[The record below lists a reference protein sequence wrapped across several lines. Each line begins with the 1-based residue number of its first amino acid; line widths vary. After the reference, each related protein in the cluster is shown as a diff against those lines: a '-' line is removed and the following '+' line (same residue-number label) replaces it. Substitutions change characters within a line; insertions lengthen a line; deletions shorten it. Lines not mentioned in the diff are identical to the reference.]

1 MNDIQAALTA
11 LELREAELLSW
22 GAVGAQWT
30 RAEAV
35 AVLAEHGDGE
45 ALFAELERLGLLVPT
60 PTNGYRTRSAE
71 TMRLLATLRQAF
83 RSDRILNGRPLV
95 LDYRFLQRPRR
106 RPRRDIDRANFVAAL
121 GDAVGAAGRATVT
134 ALAPPKL
141 SAFQERS
148 TASILTALNSPNPR
162 AGVVV
167 TAGTGSGKTLAF
179 YLPLFAWLSDN
190 VQPQSGKTTALALY
204 PRNELLKD
212 QLQTLVGLSLDLA
225 ARVPGATPLSIA
237 SLFGP
242 TPQASFYVAD
252 QWRLQGAG
260 YLCPYL
266 RCPACTGEL
275 IWPKVAVNAKE
286 ERLECVDPSC
296 ATVIPGTVLRLTRDS
311 AQKKPADIVLSTTES
326 LNRQLSVPRNL
337 RAFGIST
344 QSLKAVLLDEIHT
357 YEATTGAQNAMLLRR
372 LRKALGKQV
381 VWAGL
386 SATLTDAG
394 NFFGRLVDLNPGDV
408 TVIEPAY
415 TELEESGAEYL
426 VALRHDPH
434 SSTGPLSAS
443 IQTAMSLSR
452 SLDVLHGNPFSPPID
467 SEGLVG
473 TRLFAFTD
481 KLDSTNRLYWDL
493 LDAEG
498 WSWPGRPN
506 PAHNPHTLAHLRSPS
521 QDQLAVGQR
530 QPADERDQ
538 DGQLWWLAELL
549 GHDIDGDV
557 QKTLDRTS
565 SQDSGVATDADIVI
579 ATASLEVG
587 FDDDRV
593 GAVLQHKAPHD
604 VAQLLQRKGRAGRNA
619 ATRPWT
625 VVVLSNFGRDRD
637 AWDAYDALFSPIV
650 PARSLPIENL
660 YVLRIQAVY
669 SLLDWLSQELDLK
682 YQSSW
687 ALASGPAELLHPK
700 NPMKVPETRALQTTM
715 TDLLGRLLR
724 EGTERDLLRR
734 HLRRS
739 LALGDGPHAERVLD
753 QIFWEA
759 PRPLLTG
766 VIPTLRR
773 RLADQWTGER
783 PAPDDSG
790 LKHRT
795 PLRDFV
801 PGNLFDELM
810 VPDVA
815 FSVPWVGNEVQSEQ
829 LPALRAIR
837 EFLPGN
843 VSRHFGVWATHKRHW
858 VPLPDDRDDDGAR
871 WVDVATYS
879 GTQIDN
885 TEVDGQTVAVYAP
898 LAVTLSSVD
907 SNISDSSSM
916 RANWQF
922 TATPLGAGVSLTLPP
937 SVTTLIPQL
946 SAHLHVQGG
955 GVRLMRFTTDA
966 TGVLRINGTPQVE
979 RIRFGKRDGA
989 DFVPAALGVEIH
1001 CDALIGQVL
1010 VPEFAAGAPSS
1021 DERAA
1026 WMEHHVLT
1034 NETFPADMTSFDRGA
1049 VAEVLRAVAVTWAG
1063 ARQDPPDETAFASEL
1078 ITTSELLG
1086 VTRENV
1092 DSTAAD
1098 WLRDASVQRLLLDL
1112 LVAARA
1118 DVRSEPWLSWLQR
1131 RHTLSAANLLL
1142 SSLTSWGSGVDADE
1156 LTVDLHPQDDNRF
1169 VISEQSPGGT
1179 GQIEALSRAVA
1190 ENPDNLGMALRDAIR
1205 PFDMELMDIEL
1216 RSLLAT
1222 PDNDVAVAIQEL
1234 AGAWRDGHEA
1244 VRAAT
1249 TNLETALHG
1258 VGVALG
1264 HAARTALAT
1273 RLAGPGSHKGLIDE
1287 VSMWMDLRDR
1297 SLADSGF
1304 AVDPRTLA
1312 VLLAGRAEADPYLRL
1327 QQPSPVER
1335 ARAISNVLWPWG
1347 ESTRSVASYNP
1358 YAPVLAADVDVVRD
1372 HWSPPVT
1379 VLDITTW
1386 NDEERRTVHA
1396 ELVRAREVIVRVRG
1410 TERSQLRKAIL
1421 DLNTVPVEVGPLMFH
1436 PRVTAISEVVEHVEA
1451 RILLREAWS

>member
-1 MNDIQAALTA
+1 MSDIQAALTV

-30 RAEAV
+30 REEAEAV
-35 AVLAEHGDGE
+35 LADHGDGP
-45 ALFAELERLGLLVPT
+45 ALFADLERLGLLVPT

-83 RSDRILNGRPLV
+83 RDDRILNGRPLV

-106 RPRRDIDRANFVAAL
+106 RPRRDIDRAQVVSGL
-121 GDAVGAAGRATVT
+121 GDALGSAGKATVT
-134 ALAPPKL
+134 ALAPPTL

-179 YLPLFAWLSDN
+179 YLPLLAWLSDH
-190 VQPQSGKTTALALY
+190 VQPQSGKTSALALY

-212 QLQTLVGLSLDLA
+212 QLQTLVGLSLDLM
-225 ARVPGATPLSIA
+225 ARVPGSTPLSIA
-237 SLFGP
+237 SWFGP
-242 TPQASFYVAD
+242 TPQASFYVSE

-260 YLCPYL
+260 YLCPHL
-266 RCPACTGEL
+266 RCPNCSGEL
-275 IWPKVAVNAKE
+275 IWPKAALSAKE
-286 ERLECVDPSC
+286 ERLECLEPSC
-296 ATVIPGTVLRLTRDS
+296 ATVIPGSVLRLTRDS
-311 AQKKPADIVLSTTES
+311 AQKNPADIMLSTTES
-326 LNRQLSVPRNL
+326 LNRQLSVPKNL

-344 QSLKAVLLDEIHT
+344 QSLRAVLLDEIHT
-357 YEATTGAQNAMLLRR
+357 YEGTTGAQNAVLLRR

-394 NFFGRLVDLNPGDV
+394 DFFGRLVDLNPGDV
-408 TVIEPAY
+408 TVIEPAFS
-415 TELEESGAEYL
+415 ELEESGAEYL

-443 IQTAMSLSR
+443 IQAAMSLSR
-452 SLDVLHGNPFSPPID
+452 SLDVLHGNPFNPPID

-481 KLDSTNRLYWDL
+481 KLDSTNRLFWDL

-506 PAHNPHTLAHLRSPS
+506 PSHNPHTLAHLRSPS

-530 QPADERDQ
+530 QAADERDQ

-549 GHDIDGDV
+549 GHDVDGDV
-557 QKTLDRTS
+557 QKKLDRTS

-604 VAQLLQRKGRAGRNA
+604 VAQFLQRKGRAGRNA

-669 SLLDWLSQELDLK
+669 SLLDWLAAELDLK

-687 ALASGPAELLHPK
+687 ALGSGPADLLHPK
-700 NPMKVPETRALQTTM
+700 NANKVPGTRAQQTAM
-715 TDLLGRLLR
+715 ADLLGRLLR

-739 LALGDGPHAERVLD
+739 LALGDGPHAERIVD

-773 RLADQWTGER
+773 RLIDQWEGER
-783 PAPDDSG
+783 PTPDDSG

-810 VPDVA
+810 VPDVS
-815 FSVPWVGNEVQSEQ
+815 FSVPWAGNEVQSEH

-858 VPLPDDRDDDGAR
+858 VPLPEDRDDDGVR
-871 WVDVATYS
+871 WVDVATYG
-879 GTQIDN
+879 GTQVDE
-885 TEVDGQTVAVYAP
+885 TEVAGQAVTVFAP

-907 SNISDSSSM
+907 SNVSDSSSM

-922 TATPLGAGVSLTLPP
+922 AVTPLGAGVSLTLPP

-946 SAHLHVQGG
+946 SSHLHVQGG
-955 GVRLMRFTTDA
+955 GVRLMRYTADA

-979 RIRFGKRDGA
+979 RIRFGKRDA
-989 DFVPAALGVEIH
+989 DSFVPAALGVEIH
-1001 CDALIGQVL
+1001 CDALIGQVA
-1010 VPEFAAGAPSS
+1010 VPTFNDPPSP
-1021 DERAA
+1021 DERSA
-1026 WMEHHVLT
+1026 WMEHQVLT
-1034 NETFPADMTSFDRGA
+1034 SDAFPADMTSFDRSA

-1063 ARQDPPDETAFASEL
+1063 ARQDSPDRVAFAREL
-1078 ITTSELLG
+1078 IATSELLG
-1086 VTRENV
+1086 VTREDV
-1092 DSTAAD
+1092 DSSAAD
-1098 WLRDASVQRLLLDL
+1098 WLMDGVVQALLLDV
-1112 LVAARA
+1112 LVEARS
-1118 DVRSEPWLSWLQR
+1118 DVRSEHWLAWLRR

-1156 LTVDLHPQDDNRF
+1156 LTVDLHPEDESRF

-1179 GQIEALSRAVA
+1179 GQIEALSRAMA

-1205 PFDMELMDIEL
+1205 PSDMELMDIEL
-1216 RSLLAT
+1216 RSLLST
-1222 PDNDVAVAIQEL
+1222 PDNEVAVAIQEL
-1234 AGAWRDGHEA
+1234 AGAWREGHQA

-1249 TNLETALHG
+1249 TRLESALQG
-1258 VGVALG
+1258 VGVELG
-1264 HAARTALAT
+1264 HAARTALST
-1273 RLAGPGSHKGLIDE
+1273 RLAGPGAHPGLIDE
-1287 VSMWMDLRDR
+1287 VSLWMDLRDR

-1312 VLLAGRAEADPYLRL
+1312 VLLAGRSEVDPYLHL
-1327 QQPSPVER
+1327 QQPTAVER
-1335 ARAISNVLWPWG
+1335 ARVVSNVLWPWG
-1347 ESTRSVASYNP
+1347 ESIRSVASYNP
-1358 YAPVLAADVDVVRD
+1358 YAPVLATAVDVVRD
-1372 HWSPPVT
+1372 HWSPPVA
-1379 VLDITTW
+1379 VLDIASW

-1396 ELVRAREVIVRVRG
+1396 ELVRAREAIVRVHSA
-1410 TERSQLRKAIL
+1410 ERSQLRRAIL

-1436 PRVTAISEVVEHVEA
+1436 PLVTAVAETGQYIEA
-1451 RILLREAWS
+1451 RVLLREAWL

>member
-1 MNDIQAALTA
+1 MSDIQAALTA

-30 RAEAV
+30 RDEAL

-45 ALFAELERLGLLVPT
+45 SLFADLERRGLLVRT
-60 PTNGYRTRSAE
+60 PTHGYRTRSAE

-83 RSDRILNGRPLV
+83 RGDRILNGRPLV
-95 LDYRFLQRPRR
+95 LDFRFLQRPRR
-106 RPRRDIDRANFVAAL
+106 RPRRDIPGADFVAAL
-121 GDAVGAAGRATVT
+121 ADAAGAQGRATVA
-134 ALAPPKL
+134 ALAPPTL
-141 SAFQERS
+141 SAFQLRS
-148 TASILTALNSPNPR
+148 TASILTALNSPSPR

-179 YLPLFAWLSDN
+179 YLPLFAWLADN
-190 VQPQSGKTTALALY
+190 VQPNSGKTTALALY

-225 ARVPGATPLSIA
+225 SRVPGSKPLSI
-237 SLFGP
+237 SSWFGP

-266 RCPACTGEL
+266 RCPTCSGEL
-275 IWPKVAVNAKE
+275 IWPKVAVTARE
-286 ERLECVDPSC
+286 ERLECLDPSC
-296 ATVIPGTVLRLTRDS
+296 TTVIPGTVLRLTRDS
-311 AQKKPADIVLSTTES
+311 AQKKPADIMLSTTES
-326 LNRQLSVPRNL
+326 LNRQLSVPMNL

-357 YEATTGAQNAMLLRR
+357 YEGTTGAQNAMLLRR

-394 NFFGRLVDLNPGDV
+394 DFFGRLVDLNPGDV
-408 TVIEPAY
+408 SVIEPSFS
-415 TELEESGAEYL
+415 ELEESGAEYL

-452 SLDVLHGNPFSPPID
+452 SLDVLHGNPFNPPID

-506 PAHNPHTLAHLRSPS
+506 PNHNPHTLAHLRSPS

-530 QPADERDQ
+530 QPQGERDQ

-557 QKTLDRTS
+557 QKKLDRTS

-604 VAQLLQRKGRAGRNA
+604 VAQFLQRKGRAGRNV

-650 PARSLPIENL
+650 PARTLPIENL

-669 SLLDWLSQELDLK
+669 SLLDWLARELDLG

-687 ALASGPAELLHPK
+687 ALASGPAEMLHPK
-700 NPMKVPETRALQTTM
+700 NAKKVPETRSLQVAM

-724 EGTERDLLRR
+724 EGTERDKLRR

-739 LALGDGPHAERVLD
+739 LALGDGPRADRVLE

-773 RLADQWTGER
+773 RLADQWAGER

-815 FSVPWVGNEVQSEQ
+815 FSVPWARNEIRSEQ

-843 VSRHFGVWATHKRHW
+843 VSRHFGVWATNKRHW
-858 VPLPDDRDDDGAR
+858 VPLPDDRDIDGAR
-871 WVDVATYS
+871 WIDVATYG
-879 GTQIDN
+879 GTL
-885 TEVDGQTVAVYAP
+885 VDDTPVEGQAIGVFAP
-898 LAVTLSSVD
+898 LAVTLSAVD
-907 SNISDSSSM
+907 SNVSDSSSM
-916 RANWQF
+916 RAIWNF
-922 TATPLGAGVSLTLPP
+922 AVTPLGSGVSLNLPP

-946 SAHLHVQGG
+946 SSHLHVQGG
-955 GVRLMRFTTDA
+955 GVRLMRYATDA
-966 TGVLRINGTPQVE
+966 TGVLRINGKPQVE
-979 RIRFGKRDGA
+979 RIRFGQREGA
-989 DFVPAALGVEIH
+989 DFVPAALGVEMH
-1001 CDALIGQVL
+1001 CDALIGQVV
-1010 VPEFAAGAPSS
+1010 VPAFAEPPSA
-1021 DERAA
+1021 DERSA
-1026 WMEHHVLT
+1026 WLEHRILT
-1034 NETFPADMTSFDRGA
+1034 GSDFPADMTSFDRGA
-1049 VAEVLRAVAVTWAG
+1049 IAEVLRTVAVTWAG
-1063 ARQDPPDETAFASEL
+1063 AQQDLASEADFAREL
-1078 ITTSELLG
+1078 IRTSDLLG
-1086 VTRENV
+1086 VSRENV
-1092 DSTAAD
+1092 DSSAAD
-1098 WLRDASVQRLLLDL
+1098 WLHDPSVQRLLLEEL
-1112 LVAARA
+1112 LAARA
-1118 DVRSEPWLSWLQR
+1118 DRRFDPWQAWLRR
-1131 RHTLSAANLLL
+1131 RHCLSAANLLL
-1142 SSLTSWGSGVDADE
+1142 MSLTSWDSGVDADE
-1156 LTVDLHPQDDNRF
+1156 LTVDLHPEDDSRF

-1179 GQIEALSRAVA
+1179 GQIEALARAVA

-1205 PFDMELMDIEL
+1205 PSDMELMDIEL

-1222 PDNDVAVAIQEL
+1222 SESEVAAAIQEL
-1234 AGAWRDGHEA
+1234 TRAWRNGHQA
-1244 VRAAT
+1244 VRFAT
-1249 TNLETALHG
+1249 TQLETTLRS
-1258 VGVALG
+1258 VGIDLG

-1273 RLAGPGSHKGLIDE
+1273 RLAGPGAHSGLVGE
-1287 VSMWMDLRDR
+1287 VSSWMDLRDR
-1297 SLADSGF
+1297 SLAASGF
-1304 AVDPRTLA
+1304 AVDPRTLS
-1312 VLLAGRAEADPYLRL
+1312 VLLADRTDADPYLRL
-1327 QQPSPVER
+1327 DQPTPAER
-1335 ARAISNVLWPWG
+1335 ARTISNVLWPWG

-1358 YAPVLAADVDVVRD
+1358 YAPVLSTTADVVRD
-1372 HWSPPVT
+1372 HWAPPVT
-1379 VLDITTW
+1379 VQDVTTW
-1386 NDEERRTVHA
+1386 TESERRAVHA
-1396 ELVRAREVIVRVRG
+1396 ELVRSRELIVRVRTTDRG
-1410 TERSQLRKAIL
+1410 LLREAIL
-1421 DLNTVPVEVGPLMFH
+1421 DLNTVPVEVGPLIFH
-1436 PRVTAISEVVEHVEA
+1436 PRVTAISEVGEHVEA
-1451 RILLREAWS
+1451 RILLREAWL

>member
-1 MNDIQAALTA
+1 MSDIQAALTA

-30 RAEAV
+30 RDEAL
-35 AVLAEHGDGE
+35 AVLAEHGD
-45 ALFAELERLGLLVPT
+45 AQILFADLEQRGLLVRT
-60 PTNGYRTRSAE
+60 PTGGYRTRSAE

-83 RSDRILNGRPLV
+83 RGDRILNGRPLV
-95 LDYRFLQRPRR
+95 LDFRFLQRPRR
-106 RPRRDIDRANFVAAL
+106 RPRRDIDGADYLDAL
-121 GDAVGAAGRATVT
+121 GDAVGVQGRATVA
-134 ALAPPKL
+134 ALAPSML
-141 SAFQERS
+141 SAFQLRS

-179 YLPLFAWLSDN
+179 YLPLLAWLSDN

-225 ARVPGATPLSIA
+225 SRVPGSTPLSIA
-237 SLFGP
+237 SWFGP
-242 TPQASFYVAD
+242 TPQAAFYVAD

-266 RCPACTGEL
+266 RCPTCSGDV
-275 IWPKVAVNAKE
+275 IWPKAAVTAKE

-296 ATVIPGTVLRLTRDS
+296 AVVIPGTVLRLTRDS
-311 AQKKPADIVLSTTES
+311 AQKTPADIMLSTTES
-326 LNRQLSVPRNL
+326 LNRQLSVPMNL

-357 YEATTGAQNAMLLRR
+357 YEGTTGAQNAMLLRR
-372 LRKALGKQV
+372 LRKAVGKQV

-386 SATLTDAG
+386 SATLSDAG
-394 NFFGRLVDLNPGDV
+394 DFFGRLVDLNPGDV

-415 TELEESGAEYL
+415 SELEESGAEYL

-443 IQTAMSLSR
+443 IQAAMSLSR
-452 SLDVLHGNPFSPPID
+452 SLDVLHGSPFNPPIE

-473 TRLFAFTD
+473 QRLFAFTD

-506 PAHNPHTLAHLRSPS
+506 PNHNPHTLAHLRSPS

-530 QPADERDQ
+530 QPQDERDQ
-538 DGQLWWLAELL
+538 DGQLWWLAEFL
-549 GHDIDGDV
+549 GHDVDGDV
-557 QKTLDRTS
+557 PKKLDRTS
-565 SQDSGVATDADIVI
+565 SQDSGVANDADIVI

-604 VAQLLQRKGRAGRNA
+604 VAQFLQRKGRAGRNA

-650 PARSLPIENL
+650 PPRSLPIENL

-669 SLLDWLSQELDLK
+669 SLLDWLAQELDLR

-687 ALASGPAELLHPK
+687 TLASGPAELLHPK
-700 NPMKVPETRALQTTM
+700 NAKKVPETRSLQTAM

-724 EGTERDLLRR
+724 EGTERDRLGR

-739 LALGDGPHAERVLD
+739 LALGDGPHADRVLE

-773 RLADQWTGER
+773 RLADQWAGER

-815 FSVPWVGNEVQSEQ
+815 FSVPWAGNEIRSEQ

-858 VPLPDDRDDDGAR
+858 VPLPEDRDTDGTR
-871 WVDVATYS
+871 WVDVATY
-879 GTQIDN
+879 GATQVDDTLI
-885 TEVDGQTVAVYAP
+885 DGQPVGVFAP
-898 LAVTLSSVD
+898 LAVTLSAVD
-907 SNISDSSSM
+907 PRVSDSSSM
-916 RANWQF
+916 RANWEF
-922 TATPLGAGVSLTLPP
+922 TATPLGAGVSLNLPP

-946 SAHLHVQGG
+946 SSHLHVQGG
-955 GVRLMRFTTDA
+955 GVRLMRYTTDA
-966 TGVLRINGTPQVE
+966 VGVLRVNGTSQVE
-979 RIRFGKRDGA
+979 RIRFGKRDGT

-1001 CDALIGQVL
+1001 CDALIGQVV
-1010 VPEFAAGAPSS
+1010 VPGFAEAPSA

-1026 WMEHHVLT
+1026 WLEHQILT
-1034 NETFPADMTSFDRGA
+1034 DDAFPADMTSFDRGA
-1049 VAEVLRAVAVTWAG
+1049 IAEVLRGVAVTWAG
-1063 ARQDPPDETAFASEL
+1063 AQQEPPDEAAFARAL
-1078 ITTSELLG
+1078 ITTSDLLG

-1092 DSTAAD
+1092 DSPAAD
-1098 WLRDASVQRLLLDL
+1098 WLHDPSVQRLMLDV

-1118 DVRSEPWLSWLQR
+1118 DERSEPWLAWLRR

-1142 SSLTSWGSGVDADE
+1142 TSLTSWGSGVDADE
-1156 LTVDLHPQDDNRF
+1156 LTVDLHPEDDSRF

-1179 GQIEALSRAVA
+1179 GQIEALARAIA

-1205 PFDMELMDIEL
+1205 PSDMELMDIEL
-1216 RSLLAT
+1216 RSFLAT
-1222 PDNDVAVAIQEL
+1222 PDNDVAVAIQDL
-1234 AGAWRDGHEA
+1234 TSAWRSGHHA
-1244 VRAAT
+1244 VRVAT
-1249 TNLETALHG
+1249 AQLETALSG
-1258 VGVALG
+1258 VGVELG

-1273 RLAGPGSHKGLIDE
+1273 RLAGPGAHSGLIDE
-1287 VSMWMDLRDR
+1287 VSVWMDRRDR
-1297 SLADSGF
+1297 SLVDSGF

-1312 VLLAGRAEADPYLRL
+1312 VLLADRSEADPYLRL
-1327 QQPSPVER
+1327 QQPTPVER

-1358 YAPVLAADVDVVRD
+1358 YAPVLATSVDVVRD

-1379 VLDITTW
+1379 VLDVTTW

-1396 ELVRAREVIVRVRG
+1396 ELVRSREAIVRVRT
-1410 TERSQLRKAIL
+1410 TERAQLREAIL

-1436 PRVTAISEVVEHVEA
+1436 PRVTAVSEVGEHVEA
-1451 RILLREAWS
+1451 RILLREAWV

>member
-1 MNDIQAALTA
+1 MNDIQIALTA

-30 RAEAV
+30 RGEAV

-45 ALFAELERLGLLVPT
+45 ALFTDLEQRGLLVRT
-60 PTNGYRTRSAE
+60 PTDGYRTRSAE

-83 RSDRILNGRPLV
+83 RGDRILNGRPLV
-95 LDYRFLQRPRR
+95 LDYRFLQRPLR
-106 RPRRDIDRANFVAAL
+106 RPRRAINRADFVAAL
-121 GDAVGAAGRATVT
+121 GDATGVRGLATLA
-134 ALAPPKL
+134 ALAPPTL
-141 SAFQERS
+141 SAFQQRS

-162 AGVVV
+162 AGVVI

-179 YLPLFAWLSDN
+179 YLPLFAWLTDN

-225 ARVPGATPLSIA
+225 ARVPGSTPLSIA
-237 SLFGP
+237 SWFGP
-242 TPQASFYVAD
+242 TPRASFYIAD
-252 QWRLQGAG
+252 HWSLQGAG

-266 RCPACTGEL
+266 RCPTCSGDL
-275 IWPKVAVNAKE
+275 IWPKAAVNAKK

-296 ATVIPGTVLRLTRDS
+296 ATAIPGSVLRLTRDS
-311 AQKKPADIVLSTTES
+311 AQKKPADIMLSTTES
-326 LNRQLSVPRNL
+326 LNRQLSVPMNL
-337 RAFGIST
+337 RAFGISM

-357 YEATTGAQNAMLLRR
+357 YEGTTGAQNAILLRR
-372 LRKALGKQV
+372 LRKALGKHV

-394 NFFGRLVDLNPGDV
+394 DFFGRLVDLNPGDV
-408 TVIEPAY
+408 TVIEPSFS
-415 TELEESGAEYL
+415 ELEESGAEYL

-443 IQTAMSLSR
+443 IQAAMSLSR
-452 SLDVLHGNPFSPPID
+452 SLDVLHGNPFNPPID

-473 TRLFAFTD
+473 TRLFTFTD

-506 PAHNPHTLAHLRSPS
+506 PTHNPHTLAHLRSPS
-521 QDQLAVGQR
+521 QDQLAIGQR
-530 QPADERDQ
+530 QPPDERDQ

-557 QKTLDRTS
+557 QKKLDRTS

-604 VAQLLQRKGRAGRNA
+604 VAQFLQRKGRAGRNA

-637 AWDAYDALFSPIV
+637 AWDAYDTLFSPTV

-669 SLLDWLSQELDLK
+669 SLLDWLAQELDLR
-682 YQSSW
+682 YESSW
-687 ALASGPAELLHPK
+687 TLASGPAELLHP
-700 NPMKVPETRALQTTM
+700 NNATKVPETRALQAAM
-715 TDLLGRLLR
+715 TDLLSRLLR
-724 EGTERDLLRR
+724 DGTERGLLRR

-739 LALGDGPHAERVLD
+739 LALGDGPHADRILE

-759 PRPLLTG
+759 PRPLLTS

-773 RLADQWTGER
+773 RLVDQWVGER

-801 PGNLFDELM
+801 PGNLFDELT

-815 FSVPWVGNEVQSEQ
+815 FSVPWVGNEIRSEQ

-858 VPLPDDRDDDGAR
+858 VPLPEDRDADGAR

-879 GTQIDN
+879 GIPVDDVQA
-885 TEVDGQTVAVYAP
+885 DGQTVAVYAP
-898 LAVTLSSVD
+898 LAVTLSAVD

-916 RANWQF
+916 RANWKF
-922 TATPLGAGVSLTLPP
+922 TVMPLGAGVSLNLPS
-937 SVTTLIPQL
+937 SVTTLISHL
-946 SAHLHVQGG
+946 SSHLHVQGG
-955 GVRLMRFTTDA
+955 GVRLMRYTTEA
-966 TGVLRINGTPQVE
+966 TGVLRINGAPRVE

-1001 CDALIGQVL
+1001 CDALIGHVL
-1010 VPEFAAGAPSS
+1010 VPGFTGAPSA

-1026 WMEHHVLT
+1026 WMEHQIMT
-1034 NETFPADMTSFDRGA
+1034 GDAFPADMISFDRSA
-1049 VAEVLRAVAVTWAG
+1049 IAEVLRTVAVTWAG
-1063 ARQDPPDETAFASEL
+1063 VRQDPPDQVAFAREL

-1092 DSTAAD
+1092 DSAAAD
-1098 WLRDASVQRLLLDL
+1098 WLQDASVQRLLLDL

-1118 DVRSEPWLSWLQR
+1118 AERSESWLAWLR
-1131 RHTLSAANLLL
+1131 RRYTLSAANLLL
-1142 SSLTSWGSGVDADE
+1142 TSLTSWGSGVDADE
-1156 LTVDLHPQDDNRF
+1156 LTVDLHPDDESRF

-1190 ENPDNLGMALRDAIR
+1190 ENPDNLGMTLRDAIR
-1205 PFDMELMDIEL
+1205 PSELEMMDTEL
-1216 RSLLAT
+1216 RSLLAAA
-1222 PDNDVAVAIQEL
+1222 DNDVAGAIQVL
-1234 AGAWRDGHEA
+1234 TSAWRDGHQA

-1249 TNLETALHG
+1249 RQLETALRG
-1258 VGVALG
+1258 VGVELG

-1273 RLAGPGSHKGLIDE
+1273 RLVGPGAHAGLIDE
-1287 VSMWMDLRDR
+1287 ISVWMSLRDR

-1304 AVDPRTLA
+1304 AIDPRTLA
-1312 VLLAGRAEADPYLRL
+1312 VLLADRTEADPYLRL
-1327 QQPSPVER
+1327 QHPTRVER
-1335 ARAISNVLWPWG
+1335 ARAISNLLWPWG

-1358 YAPVLAADVDVVRD
+1358 YAPFLATAVDGVRD

-1379 VLDITTW
+1379 VLDVTTW
-1386 NDEERRTVHA
+1386 NDEARRTVHV
-1396 ELVRAREVIVRVRG
+1396 ELARSREAIVRVRK
-1410 TERSQLRKAIL
+1410 TERGQLREVIL

-1436 PRVTAISEVVEHVEA
+1436 PRVTAVSEVGEHVEA
-1451 RILLREAWS
+1451 RILLPEAWL

>member
-30 RAEAV
+30 RAEAM
-35 AVLAEHGDGE
+35 AVLEEHGDGE
-45 ALFAELERLGLLVPT
+45 ALFADLEQRGLLVRT

-83 RSDRILNGRPLV
+83 RGDRILNGRPLV

-106 RPRRDIDRANFVAAL
+106 RPRRDIDRHDYVDAL
-121 GDAVGAAGRATVT
+121 GDAVGVEGRASVA
-134 ALAPPKL
+134 ALAPPRL
-141 SAFQERS
+141 SAFQLRS
-148 TASILTALNSPNPR
+148 TAAILTALNSPNPR

-190 VQPQSGKTTALALY
+190 VQAQSGKTTALALY

-225 ARVPGATPLSIA
+225 ARVPNAAPLSIA
-237 SLFGP
+237 SWFGP
-242 TPQASFYVAD
+242 TPQAAFYVAD
-252 QWRLQGAG
+252 QWRPHGAG

-266 RCPACTGEL
+266 RCPTCSGEM
-275 IWPKVAVNAKE
+275 IWPKAAVTAKE
-286 ERLECVDPSC
+286 ERLECADPAC
-296 ATVIPGTVLRLTRDS
+296 AMMIPGTLLRLTRDS
-311 AQKKPADIVLSTTES
+311 AQKKPADIMLSTTES
-326 LNRQLSVPRNL
+326 LNRQLSVPMNL

-357 YEATTGAQNAMLLRR
+357 YEGTTGAQNAMLLRR
-372 LRKALGKQV
+372 LRKALGKPV

-386 SATLTDAG
+386 SATLTDAD

-408 TVIEPAY
+408 TVIEPSF

-434 SSTGPLSAS
+434 SSTGPLSTS
-443 IQTAMSLSR
+443 IQAAMSLSR
-452 SLDVLHGNPFSPPID
+452 SLDVLHGNPFNPPID
-467 SEGLVG
+467 SGGLAG

-506 PAHNPHTLAHLRSPS
+506 TNHKPHTLAHLRSPS

-530 QPADERDQ
+530 QPTDARDK
-538 DGQLWWLAELL
+538 DGQLWWLSELL
-549 GHDIDGDV
+549 GHDVDGDV
-557 QKTLDRTS
+557 QKKLDRTS

-604 VAQLLQRKGRAGRNA
+604 VAQFLQRKGRAGRNA

-669 SLLDWLSQELDLK
+669 SLLDWLAQELDLR

-700 NPMKVPETRALQTTM
+700 NAKKVSETRALQTAM

-739 LALGDGPHAERVLD
+739 LALRDGPHADRVIE

-773 RLADQWTGER
+773 RLADQWDGER

-815 FSVPWVGNEVQSEQ
+815 FSVPWARNEIRSEQ

-858 VPLPDDRDDDGAR
+858 IPLPDDRDADGAR

-879 GTQIDN
+879 GTQ
-885 TEVDGQTVAVYAP
+885 VDAIEASGQTVAVYAP
-898 LAVTLSSVD
+898 LAVTLSAVD
-907 SNISDSSSM
+907 SSISDSSSM
-916 RANWQF
+916 RANWEF
-922 TATPLGAGVSLTLPP
+922 TATPLGSGVSLNLPP

-946 SAHLHVQGG
+946 SSHLHVQGG
-955 GVRLMRFTTDA
+955 GVRLMRYTTDA

-989 DFVPAALGVEIH
+989 DLVPAALGVEIH
-1001 CDALIGQVL
+1001 CDALIGQIV
-1010 VPEFAAGAPSS
+1010 VPEFAGAPSA

-1026 WMEHHVLT
+1026 WMEHQILT
-1034 NETFPADMTSFDRGA
+1034 SEAFPADMTSFDRGA
-1049 VAEVLRAVAVTWAG
+1049 VAEVLRAVAVTWVG
-1063 ARQDPPDETAFASEL
+1063 ARQHPPDEKAFTREL
-1078 ITTSELLG
+1078 IATSELLG
-1086 VTRENV
+1086 VTRATV
-1092 DSTAAD
+1092 DSAAAD
-1098 WLRDASVQRLLLDL
+1098 WLHDAPVQRLLLDL
-1112 LVAARA
+1112 LIAARA
-1118 DVRSEPWLSWLQR
+1118 EVRSEPWLAWLRR

-1142 SSLTSWGSGVDADE
+1142 TSLTSWGSGVDADE
-1156 LTVDLHPQDDNRF
+1156 LTVDLHPENDSRF

-1179 GQIEALSRAVA
+1179 GQIEALSRAMA

-1205 PFDMELMDIEL
+1205 PSDMELMDIEL
-1216 RSLLAT
+1216 RSLLTT
-1222 PDNDVAVAIQEL
+1222 PDNDVALAIQEL
-1234 AGAWRDGHEA
+1234 AGAWREGHQA

-1249 TNLETALHG
+1249 TQLETALRG
-1258 VGVALG
+1258 VGIELG

-1273 RLAGPGSHKGLIDE
+1273 RLAGPGAHPGFIDE
-1287 VSMWMDLRDR
+1287 VSVWMDLRDR

-1304 AVDPRTLA
+1304 AVNPRTLA
-1312 VLLAGRAEADPYLRL
+1312 VLLADRAEADPHLRL
-1327 QQPSPVER
+1327 QQPTPVER

-1347 ESTRSVASYNP
+1347 ESTRSVGSYNP
-1358 YAPVLAADVDVVRD
+1358 YAPVLAAAVDVVRD

-1386 NDEERRTVHA
+1386 NDEERRTVHT
-1396 ELVRAREVIVRVRG
+1396 ELVRAREAIVRVRSN
-1410 TERSQLRKAIL
+1410 ERAQLRQAIL
-1421 DLNTVPVEVGPLMFH
+1421 DLNTVPVEVGPFMFH
-1436 PRVTAISEVVEHVEA
+1436 PQVTAVSEAGEYVEA
-1451 RILLREAWS
+1451 RVLLREAWL